1 MDAFAESIA
10 LQALIAVML
19 LIYGVAHGV
28 LVAWV
33 WLRYEHLLIPT
44 LLFISPVGVSV
55 CLLAA
60 VPFIGWAAAA
70 AILVT
75 MAVGFAPVALI
86 VWWAVFRR
94 NERGLQ

>member
-1 MDAFAESIA
+1 MDVIAESLA
-10 LQALIAVML
+10 LRALIAVIL
-19 LIYGVAHGV
+19 LIYGAAHGG

-33 WLRYEHLLIPT
+33 WVRHEHLLIPT
-44 LLFISPVGVSV
+44 LLFISPVGVTL

-60 VPFIGWAAAA
+60 GPFVGWVAVATV
-70 AILVT
+70 IVT

-94 NERGLQ
+94 NTRGLG